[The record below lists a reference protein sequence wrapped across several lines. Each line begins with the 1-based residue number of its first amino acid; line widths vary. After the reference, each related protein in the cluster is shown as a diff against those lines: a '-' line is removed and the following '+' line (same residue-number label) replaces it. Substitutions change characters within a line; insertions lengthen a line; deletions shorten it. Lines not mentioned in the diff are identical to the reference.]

1 MKTIELP
8 VTDSQY
14 IVESKE
20 YQLLYQMK
28 LNLDTYNTYAKAYA
42 EKSEF
47 KWRDEMAQNFLEN
60 AIKLRAEFNK
70 VYEKNNL

>member
-1 MKTIELP
+1 MRTIELP

-42 EKSEF
+42 EKPDF
-47 KWRDEMAQNFLEN
+47 KWRDEMAQIYLKN

>member
-1 MKTIELP
+1 MKTVELP
-8 VTDSQY
+8 VTDKEY
-14 IVESKE
+14 IVDSRE

-28 LNLDTYNTYAKAYA
+28 LNLDTYNTYAMAYA

-47 KWRDEMAQNFLEN
+47 KWRKEMADNFLQN

>member
-1 MKTIELP
+1 MKTVELP
-8 VTDSQY
+8 VTDKQY
-14 IVESKE
+14 IVDSRE

-42 EKSEF
+42 EKSES

-60 AIKLRAEFNK
+60 ALKLREDFNK
-70 VYEKNNL
+70 VYEKNNI